1 MLPPARSLLS
11 MLMAIVLSALAGT
24 GIVRAQSPDSAA
36 FAALG
41 RKLDSYMDAMAD
53 LSAREQG
60 GECSF
65 LISSCTDSLVRQY
78 VTLYLYSHY
87 VSSAV
92 MGAEAVAVDIF
103 DKWIADGKVKMKSD
117 VDLMN
122 ARIFADFNRMSLVG
136 KKTPEVTLRD
146 TSGASV
152 TLFSGG
158 ERLPRYAVLY
168 FYDTGCSSCLA
179 QTVLLRT
186 WLDGEVPYPLDVY
199 AVYTGQDETA
209 WETYR
214 NARFSRSSA
223 SVRMHHLWDPDSDA
237 DFQRKF
243 GVLQTPQMLLVG
255 KDNVILG
262 RKLDVPALAVL
273 LEHFRSADS
282 YEYGSE
288 ASAGAL
294 DAVFS
299 TFGDDLNVSDVNA
312 MSDRMAA
319 GTSSDPAAFKEMMG
333 DMFYWL
339 AAKTDGRYR
348 EGARYL
354 AEKYILSRPD
364 VWDTAA
370 DSVKVVSYA
379 ETMYDL
385 LSRALPGKPAP
396 DVKLRGRMVSGC
408 VPASVM
414 AECGLRSA
422 GGGKSRSSSGVWRLD
437 RLKKAS
443 YVVFY
448 DRGCASCRANIAAAD
463 TLMRENRKM
472 RMLLVDVSD
481 GHHVKRQ
488 DDSAIPDSFDLT
500 VLPYILRVE
509 NGLVEE
515 RYVDFCRM
523 ERASASGSRDF
534 L

>member
-1 MLPPARSLLS
+1 
-11 MLMAIVLSALAGT
+11 MAIVLSALAGT

-41 RKLDSYMDAMAD
+41 RKLDSYLDAMAD

-78 VTLYLYSHY
+78 VALYLYSHY
-87 VSSAV
+87 VSSHV
-92 MGAEAVAVDIF
+92 MGAEAVAIDIF
-103 DKWIADGKVKMKSD
+103 DKWIADGKVKMKND
-117 VDLMN
+117 IDFMN

-136 KKTPEVTLRD
+136 KKAPSVTLTDSSGAEVTLFAD
-146 TSGASV
+146 GVAGT
-152 TLFSGG
+152 
-158 ERLPRYAVLY
+158 RYSVLY

-186 WLDGEVPYPLDVY
+186 YLDGEVPYPLDVY
-199 AVYTGQDETA
+199 AVYTGQDEAA
-209 WETYR
+209 WKAYR
-214 NARFSRSSA
+214 KARFSASSA
-223 SVRMHHLWDPDSDA
+223 SVRMHHLWDPYSGS

-262 RKLDVPALAVL
+262 RKLDVPALAAM
-273 LEHFRSADS
+273 LEHFRSPDS

-288 ASAGAL
+288 TSAGAL
-294 DAVFS
+294 DAVFA
-299 TFGDDLNVSDVNA
+299 TFGDDFNVSDVNA

-319 GTSSDPAAFKEMMG
+319 GSSSDPAAFKEMMG

-354 AEKYILSRPD
+354 AGKYILSRPD

-385 LSRALPGKPAP
+385 LSRALPGEPVP
-396 DVKLRGRMVSGC
+396 DVRLRGMLVSGG
-408 VPASVM
+408 VPDAVM
-414 AECGLRSA
+414 ESCGLRGS
-422 GGGKSRSSSGVWRLD
+422 GKTGASSGVWRPA
-437 RLKKAS
+437 RMKKPV
-443 YVVFY
+443 YVMLY
-448 DRGCASCRANIAAAD
+448 DRGCQSCRENIAAAD
-463 TLMRENRKM
+463 SLMRNDR
-472 RMLLVDVSD
+472 RMKVLLVDVSE

-488 DDSAIPDSFDLT
+488 ADSAVPDSFDLT
-500 VLPYILRVE
+500 VLPYIFRVG
-509 NGLVEE
+509 NGLVSE
-515 RYVDFCRM
+515 RYVDFRRM
-523 ERASASGSRDF
+523 VSAH
-534 L
+534 